1 MNEVL
6 KQLAERKSVRVF
18 TDEPI
23 PEEAVQQ
30 ILQASF
36 DAPTAGNMQMYSVIR
51 VEDSEL
57 KKRLADSC
65 DHQPFIAEGKLV
77 LVYCADYLKWHDA
90 FRLAGC
96 EPRDLGLGDILLAI
110 DDTLIAAQN
119 AVTAAWSLG
128 IGSCYIGDIMENC
141 ETQREILG
149 LPEKVFPAALIV
161 FGYPTEQQKERKK
174 PQRFD
179 PKYMVFTDNY
189 HRLEEQELEE
199 MFAPKAPE
207 GMRESWLQAFC
218 KRKYNSDFSVEMTR
232 SVEEL
237 LKPFRKEEE

>member
-36 DAPTAGNMQMYSVIR
+36 DAPTVGNMQMYSVIR
-51 VEDSEL
+51 VEDPEL

-90 FRLAGC
+90 FRNAGC

-141 ETQREILG
+141 EIQREILG

-179 PKYMVFTDNY
+179 PKYMVFTDKY